1 MELIRVRDRLN
12 EPPYTALLMPSMFR
26 PTPERAAAKAA
37 AYMRDSRIDAY
48 ACRMN
53 GRDVGLIVL
62 RVDGNSAEVLNIAT
76 DAAFRGLNIGRFL
89 LEQTM
94 VQCHVAV
101 LEAET
106 DDDAVGF
113 YRRSGCIVE
122 RCGAIDGRAR
132 YRCRKTLQHQP

>member
-1 MELIRVRDRLN
+1 MDLIPVKARLN
-12 EPPYTALLMPSMFR
+12 EPRFITLLMPSMFR

-53 GRDVGLIVL
+53 GHDVGLIIL
-62 RVDGNSAEVLNIAT
+62 RLHENSAEVLNIAT
-76 DAAFRGLNIGRFL
+76 DAAFRHMNIGRFL

-94 VQCHVAV
+94 VQCCVNA

-113 YRRSGCIVE
+113 YRRCGFIVE
-122 RCGAIDGRAR
+122 RRGEIDSRAR
-132 YRCRKTLQHQP
+132 YRCLKTV